1 MAEPTRSGT
10 ELVTVSLICPL
21 WGQVTEVTAL
31 WADGGLVSVLRCPLS
46 EPGIACLAPC
56 VAEVRRW
63 CEYEG

>member
-1 MAEPTRSGT
+1 MAEPIGSGT
-10 ELVTVSLICPL
+10 ELVTISLICPL
-21 WGQVTEVTAL
+21 WGQVAEVTARC
-31 WADGGLVSVLRCPLS
+31 AEGGRVSVLQCPLS